1 MSVYLLNITVT
12 TYFLVTMFKQVYF
25 GLLISSSLLGAVGLV
40 QASHTTGWTQK
51 LAATIGI
58 SGAATALTSLGL
70 GIAYDGKNNALQCD
84 YEQKLEDNTRLR
96 DREANNLKLEINEL
110 KSQIKVLETDKDTY
124 AKQISEL
131 QQKLNDKAEQYLKVV
146 AEKDL
151 QIKTLQASVD
161 AKDTRIEDFLEDCR
175 THTVSFFSLRYNNL
189 DAIQKALLKA
199 EVNEEIRRNFD
210 KRLKDIAELKQELT
224 DAIVEIK
231 QLNITDFK
239 VVLDYIFTFDNKFLN
254 VKTRWKDGMVKEF
267 KSENKTLRTSLDN
280 SMPLPVAKERF
291 RAGMDE
297 IDERITE
304 KYEALLLNNNSIHS
318 QLLDLLEER
327 NLIIDDLRKENE
339 ELQKPLLAVGTSDYA
354 LAANRIASY
363 YHQNYGYKLDVIH
376 WIENDTGYS
385 VLFATRRNPG
395 LTEEML
401 LPHNTQEQ
409 LAAFTNSLQGTLPKF
424 TFNYQHS
431 TVTLDVTL
439 RKPVK
444 KDSSKDD
451 IDKLWIP
458 VNKLESY
465 VKNWE
470 RVRITAGST
479 GGKSPTAKNLALAIM
494 KSRKG
499 QGEIRLYDPQHGS
512 KKDYWDMPK
521 AGTSHEDNVSGMG
534 QLCDELDRRT
544 KTPGNHPFILYIF
557 DEVDSTIAQ
566 ERENNG
572 YYYFRDKVTYSLKQ
586 ASHQNI
592 GAIYIGQA
600 CDASTIPGMSW
611 SDWNNAVQLH
621 IGANAGIW
629 LDKAKTITGEDKTKL
644 LEQYRKIQEY
654 CDRKNEELGL
664 DIFNDPG
671 AYRFALAVP
680 LTGLPKFIQ
689 LPDFDSY
696 NYYDVMN
703 QQKWTEVSTNTQNYL
718 SSNILNEVQNEVET
732 SVVFPT
738 VACPE
743 CGSTKTKSNGNYK
756 KLKKRQCK
764 DCGHNFTVP
773 IISPNSN

>member
-1 MSVYLLNITVT
+1 
-12 TYFLVTMFKQVYF
+12 MFKQVYF
-25 GLLISSSLLGAVGLV
+25 GLVISSTLLGAVGLV
-40 QASHTTGWTQK
+40 QSVHTNGWTQK
-51 LAATIGI
+51 IALTLGIG
-58 SGAATALTSLGL
+58 GAATAFTSLGL
-70 GIAYDGKNNALQCD
+70 GIAYDGKNNAVERD
-84 YEQKLEDNTRLR
+84 YEHKLEDNNRLK
-96 DREANNLKLEINEL
+96 DREASNLKLEINEL
-110 KSQIKVLETDKDTY
+110 KSQMKALENDKNTY

-131 QQKLNDKAEQYLKVV
+131 QQKLNDKAEEYLKVV
-146 AEKDL
+146 ADKDL

-175 THTVSFFSLRYNNL
+175 TYTINFFSLRYNNL
-189 DAIQKALLKA
+189 DAIQKALQKA
-199 EVNEEIRRNFD
+199 EVSEEVRRNFD
-210 KRLKDIAELKQELT
+210 KRLNDIAELKQELT

-254 VKTRWKDGMVKEF
+254 VKTRWKDGIVRDF
-267 KSENKTLRTSLDN
+267 KSENQLLRISLDE

-291 RAGMDE
+291 RQGMDE
-297 IDERITE
+297 LDEKITE

-318 QLLDLLEER
+318 QLLDLLKQR
-327 NLIIDDLRKENE
+327 NLIIDDLRKEND

-354 LAANRIASY
+354 LAANRIATY

-376 WIENDTGYS
+376 WIENETGYS
-385 VLFATRRNPG
+385 ILFATRRNPG

-439 RKPVK
+439 RKPGK
-444 KDSSKDD
+444 KDTSKDD

-458 VNKLESY
+458 ISKFESY

-470 RVRITAGST
+470 RIRITAGST

-499 QGEIRLYDPQHGS
+499 QGEIRLYDPQDGS
-512 KKDYWDMPK
+512 KKDYWHMPK
-521 AGTSHEDNVSGMG
+521 AGTSHADNVTGMEDLCN
-534 QLCDELDRRT
+534 QLDHRT
-544 KTPGNHPFILYIF
+544 KWKGEHPFILYIF

-629 LDKAKTITGEDKTKL
+629 LDKAKTITSEDKTKL

-654 CDRKNEELGL
+654 CDRKNQELGL
-664 DIFNDPG
+664 DIFTDPG
-671 AYRFALAVP
+671 AYRFALVVP

-696 NYYDVMN
+696 DYWDVMGDASPN
-703 QQKWTEVSTNTQNYL
+703 PNDLISTVIQEAEEEASTLDALASVICPHCSSQNVRRDGK
-718 SSNILNEVQNEVET
+718 N
-732 SVVFPT
+732 
-738 VACPE
+738 
-743 CGSTKTKSNGNYK
+743 
-756 KLKKRQCK
+756 RQGEQLYSCK
-764 DCGHNFTVP
+764 DCDVKPKRWLF
-773 IISPNSN
+773 INSN

>member
-1 MSVYLLNITVT
+1 
-12 TYFLVTMFKQVYF
+12 MFKQVYF
-25 GLLISSSLLGAVGLV
+25 GLLISSSLLGTVGLV
-40 QASHTTGWTQK
+40 QSVHTTGWTQK
-51 LAATIGI
+51 IALTLGIG
-58 SGAATALTSLGL
+58 GTATALTSLGL
-70 GIAYDGKNNALQCD
+70 GIAYDGKNSAVERD
-84 YEQKLEDNTRLR
+84 YERKLEENTRLK
-96 DREANNLKLEINEL
+96 DREASNLKLEINDL
-110 KSQIKVLETDKDTY
+110 KSQIKVLENDKDTY
-124 AKQISEL
+124 TKQILEL

-146 AEKDL
+146 ADKDL
-151 QIKTLQASVD
+151 QVKALQASVD

-175 THTVSFFSLRYNNL
+175 TYTINFFSLRYNNL
-189 DAIQKALLKA
+189 DAIQKALQKA
-199 EVNEEIRRNFD
+199 EVNEDIRKNFD
-210 KRLKDIAELKQELT
+210 KRLADIKELKLELT
-224 DAIVEIK
+224 DSIEEIK
-231 QLNITDFK
+231 RLNITDFK
-239 VVLDYIFTFDNKFLN
+239 VVLDYIFAFDNKFLN

-267 KSENKTLRTSLDN
+267 KVENASLKTSLDN

-297 IDERITE
+297 VDERITE

-318 QLLDLLEER
+318 QLLDLLEQR
-327 NLIIDDLRKENE
+327 NLVIDDLQKQVN
-339 ELQKPLLAVGTSDYA
+339 ELQKPLLATGKSDYA
-354 LAANRIASY
+354 QVANRIAMY
-363 YHQNYGYKLDVIH
+363 YFETYGYKLDVIQ
-376 WIENDTGYS
+376 WTENETGYS
-385 VLFATRRNPG
+385 ILYATRRNPG
-395 LTEEML
+395 LTDEEL

-409 LAAFTNSLQGTLPKF
+409 LAAFTNALQGTLPKF

-431 TVTLDVTL
+431 TVTLDITL

-458 VNKLESY
+458 VSKFESY

-470 RVRITAGST
+470 RIRITAGST

-499 QGEIRLYDPQHGS
+499 QGEIKLYDPQHGS

-521 AGTSHEDNVSGMG
+521 AGTSHEDNVTGMTE
-534 QLCDELDRRT
+534 LCDELDRRT
-544 KTPGNHPFILYIF
+544 KTPRNHPFILYIF
-557 DEVDSTIAQ
+557 DEVDSTISA

-696 NYYDVMN
+696 DYWELMN
-703 QQKWTEVSTNTQNYL
+703 DNVLNHSELISSVLQEVTEKVSASHEL
-718 SSNILNEVQNEVET
+718 SSVE
-732 SVVFPT
+732 
-738 VACPE
+738 CPD
-743 CGSTKTKSNGNYK
+743 CGSENIKANGTTQTKKPVQKY
-756 KLKKRQCK
+756 LCK
-764 DCGHNFTVP
+764 DCGKHFTEKHLK
-773 IISPNSN
+773 STNSN

>member
-1 MSVYLLNITVT
+1 
-12 TYFLVTMFKQVYF
+12 MFKQVYF
-25 GLLISSSLLGAVGLV
+25 GLVISSSLLGTVGLI
-40 QASHTTGWTQK
+40 QATHTNGWIQK
-51 LAATIGI
+51 IALTVGIG
-58 SGAATALTSLGL
+58 GAATALTSLGL
-70 GIAYDGKNNALQCD
+70 GIAYDGKNTEAERNF
-84 YEQKLEDNTRLR
+84 EQKLEDNNSLK
-96 DREANNLKLEINEL
+96 DREASNLKLEINEL

-124 AKQISEL
+124 AKQILEL

-151 QIKTLQASVD
+151 QIRTLQASVD

-175 THTVSFFSLRYNNL
+175 THTISFFSLRYNSL
-189 DAIQKALLKA
+189 DAIQKALEKA
-199 EVNEEIRRNFD
+199 IQEERVSEDICKNFQ
-210 KRLKDIAELKQELT
+210 KRLADIKELKLELT
-224 DAIVEIK
+224 DSIEEIK
-231 QLNITDFK
+231 RLNITDFK

-267 KSENKTLRTSLDN
+267 KSENASLKTSLDN

-297 IDERITE
+297 VDEKITE
-304 KYEALLLNNNSIHS
+304 KYEALLLNNNSIHA
-318 QLLDLLEER
+318 QLLDLLEQK
-327 NLIIDDLRKENE
+327 NLMIDDLNKQVD
-339 ELQKPLLAVGTSDYA
+339 ELQKPLLATGKSDYA
-354 LAANRIASY
+354 QVANRVAMY
-363 YHQNYGYKLDVIH
+363 YFETYGYKLDVIS
-376 WIENDTGYS
+376 WTENETGYS
-385 VLFATRRNPG
+385 ILYATRRNPG
-395 LTEEML
+395 LTDEEL

-409 LAAFTNSLQGTLPKF
+409 LAAFTNSLLGTLPKF

-444 KDSSKDD
+444 KDASKDD

-458 VNKLESY
+458 VSKFESY
-465 VKNWE
+465 IKNWE
-470 RVRITAGST
+470 RIRITAGST

-494 KSRKG
+494 KQRKG
-499 QGEIRLYDPQHGS
+499 QGEIKLYDPQHGS
-512 KKDYWDMPK
+512 KKDYWDIPK
-521 AGTSHEDNVSGMG
+521 AGTSHEDNVTGMAE
-534 QLCDELDRRT
+534 LCDQLDQRT
-544 KTPGNHPFILYIF
+544 KSPGNHPFILYIF

-611 SDWNNAVQLH
+611 SDWNNAVQVH

-664 DIFNDPG
+664 DIFTDPG
-671 AYRFALAVP
+671 AYRFALAVS

-696 NYYDVMN
+696 DYYDVMN
-703 QQKWTEVSTNTQNYL
+703 QQQWTEVSTNTQNDL
-718 SSNILNEVQNEVET
+718 ISNILNEVNTTANNLITTEYLESIIQCPDCET
-732 SVVFPT
+732 PNPKSKGNRWICVN
-738 VACPE
+738 PE
-743 CGSTKTKSNGNYK
+743 CGRTWVKNPK
-756 KLKKRQCK
+756 K
-764 DCGHNFTVP
+764 
-773 IISPNSN
+773 

>member
-1 MSVYLLNITVT
+1 
-12 TYFLVTMFKQVYF
+12 MFKQVYF
-25 GLLISSSLLGAVGLV
+25 GLLISSSLLGTVGLI
-40 QASHTTGWTQK
+40 QSQHTNGWTQK

-58 SGAATALTSLGL
+58 GGAATALTTLGL
-70 GIAYDGKNNALQCD
+70 GIVYDGKNSALERD
-84 YEQKLEDNTRLR
+84 YKQKLEDNSRLK
-96 DREANNLKLEINEL
+96 DRETNNLKLEINEL
-110 KSQIKVLETDKDTY
+110 KSQIKALEVDKDTY
-124 AKQISEL
+124 AKQISDL
-131 QQKLNDKAEQYLKVV
+131 QHKLNDKAEQYLKVV

-151 QIKTLQASVD
+151 QIKSLQTSVD

-175 THTVSFFSLRYNNL
+175 GYVSNFFSLRYNDLHNL
-189 DAIQKALLKA
+189 QKLLENAYDNPDVSQEARKSFDTRINDIKKLKA
-199 EVNEEIRRNFD
+199 ELTEELRVI
-210 KRLKDIAELKQELT
+210 KEL
-224 DAIVEIK
+224 D
-231 QLNITDFK
+231 ITDFS
-239 VVLDYIFTFDNKFLN
+239 VILDHIFTFDNKFLN
-254 VKTRWKDGMVKEF
+254 IKTRWKDVRSREIKAESKE
-267 KSENKTLRTSLDN
+267 LRKSLDN

-297 IDERITE
+297 VDERITE
-304 KYEALLLNNNSIHS
+304 KYEALLLNNNSIHA

-327 NLIIDDLRKENE
+327 NLVIDDLRKQNE
-339 ELQKPLLAVGTSDYA
+339 ELQKPLLATGKSDYA
-354 LAANRIASY
+354 QVANRIAMY
-363 YHQNYGYKLDVIH
+363 YFETYGYKLDVIN
-376 WIENDTGYS
+376 WTENETGYS
-385 VLFATRRNPG
+385 ILFATRRNPG
-395 LTEEML
+395 LTEDEL
-401 LPHNTQEQ
+401 LPHNTREQ

-444 KDSSKDD
+444 KDSNKDD

-458 VNKLESY
+458 ASRFESY

-494 KSRKG
+494 KQRKA
-499 QGEIRLYDPQHGS
+499 QGEIKLYDPQHGS

-521 AGTSHEDNVSGMG
+521 AGTTHEDNVTGMG
-534 QLCDELDRRT
+534 ELCDELDRRT

-557 DEVDSTIAQ
+557 DEVDSTIAT

-664 DIFNDPG
+664 DIFTDPG

-696 NYYDVMN
+696 DYWDVMGGDKTLSHKELISSVL
-703 QQKWTEVSTNTQNYL
+703 QEVTEKAPVSDALVTVNCPHCG
-718 SSNILNEVQNEVET
+718 SSNIWREGANRRGEQLY
-732 SVVFPT
+732 S
-738 VACPE
+738 
-743 CGSTKTKSNGNYK
+743 
-756 KLKKRQCK
+756 CK
-764 DCGHNFTVP
+764 DCDGKPKRWVF
-773 IISPNSN
+773 SNSN

>member
-1 MSVYLLNITVT
+1 
-12 TYFLVTMFKQVYF
+12 MFKQVYF
-25 GLLISSSLLGAVGLV
+25 GLLISSSLLGTVGLI
-40 QASHTTGWTQK
+40 QSQHTNGWEQK
-51 LAATIGI
+51 IALTLGIG
-58 SGAATALTSLGL
+58 GAATALTSLGL
-70 GIAYDGKNNALQCD
+70 GIAYDGKNNAVERD
-84 YEQKLEDNTRLR
+84 YERKLEENTRLR
-96 DREANNLKLEINEL
+96 DREASNLKLEINEL

-124 AKQISEL
+124 AKQLSEL

-146 AEKDL
+146 SEKDL
-151 QIKTLQASVD
+151 QIKTLQVSVD

-175 THTVSFFSLRYNNL
+175 TYTINFFSLRYNNL
-189 DAIQKALLKA
+189 DAIQKALQKA
-199 EVNEEIRRNFD
+199 EVSEETRRNFD
-210 KRLKDIAELKQELT
+210 KRLVDIAELKEELT

-231 QLNITDFK
+231 KLNITDFK

-254 VKTRWKDGMVKEF
+254 LKTRWKDGIVKEF
-267 KSENKTLRTSLDN
+267 KSENVNLRTSLDN

-297 IDERITE
+297 VDERITE
-304 KYEALLLNNNSIHS
+304 KYEALLLNNNSIHA

-327 NLIIDDLRKENE
+327 NLVIDDLRKQND
-339 ELQKPLLAVGTSDYA
+339 ELQKPLLATGKSDYA
-354 LAANRIASY
+354 QIANRIAMY
-363 YHQNYGYKLDVIH
+363 YHESYGYRLDVIH
-376 WIENDTGYS
+376 WTENETGYS
-385 VLFATRRNPG
+385 ILFATRRNPG
-395 LTEEML
+395 LTEDEL

-409 LAAFTNSLQGTLPKF
+409 LAAFTNALQGTLPKF

-431 TVTLDVTL
+431 TVTLDVIL
-439 RKPVK
+439 RKPQK
-444 KDSSKDD
+444 KDTSKDD

-458 VNKLESY
+458 VSKFESY

-494 KSRKG
+494 KQRKG
-499 QGEIRLYDPQHGS
+499 QGEIRLYDPQNGS
-512 KKDYWDMPK
+512 KKDFWQMPK
-521 AGTSHEDNVSGMG
+521 AGTSHEDNVTGMAD
-534 QLCDELDRRT
+534 LCDQLDQRT
-544 KTPGNHPFILYIF
+544 KSPGNHSFILYIF

-611 SDWNNAVQLH
+611 SDWNNAVQVH

-644 LEQYRKIQEY
+644 LEHYRKIQEY
-654 CDRKNEELGL
+654 CSSKNDELGL

-689 LPDFDSY
+689 LPNFDSY
-696 NYYDVMN
+696 DYWDVMGDATPN
-703 QQKWTEVSTNTQNYL
+703 HNDLISSVLQEATEKASASGELPSVKCPDC
-718 SSNILNEVQNEVET
+718 SSEN
-732 SVVFPT
+732 VV
-738 VACPE
+738 
-743 CGSTKTKSNGNYK
+743 SNGTTQAK
-756 KLKKRQCK
+756 KSVQKYYCK
-764 DCGHNFTVP
+764 DCGRYFTEKHLL
-773 IISPNSN
+773 

>member
-1 MSVYLLNITVT
+1 MSVYLLRMTVT
-12 TYFLVTMFKQVYF
+12 IKLLVTMFKQVYF
-25 GLLISSSLLGAVGLV
+25 GLLISSSLLGTVGLV
-40 QASHTTGWTQK
+40 QATHTKGLIQQIALTVGIGG
-51 LAATIGI
+51 AT
-58 SGAATALTSLGL
+58 TALTSLGL
-70 GIAYDGKNNALQCD
+70 GIAYDGKNNALERD
-84 YEQKLEDNTRLR
+84 SDRKLEENTRLR
-96 DREANNLKLEINEL
+96 DREASNLRLEINEL
-110 KSQIKVLETDKDTY
+110 KSQIKTLETDKGTY

-131 QQKLNDKAEQYLKVV
+131 QQKLNDKAEQYLKLV

-151 QIKTLQASVD
+151 KIKTLQDAVD

-175 THTVSFFSLRYNNL
+175 AYTINFFSLRYNNL
-189 DAIQKALLKA
+189 DAIQKALQKA
-199 EVNEEIRRNFD
+199 EVSEEIRRNFD
-210 KRLKDIAELKQELT
+210 KRLADIRELKQELT
-224 DAIVEIK
+224 DSIEEIK
-231 QLNITDFK
+231 RLNITDFK

-267 KSENKTLRTSLDN
+267 KSENASLKTSLDN

-297 IDERITE
+297 VDERITE
-304 KYEALLLNNNSIHS
+304 KYESLLLNNNSIHA

-327 NLIIDDLRKENE
+327 NLVIDDLRKQND
-339 ELQKPLLAVGTSDYA
+339 ELQKPLLATGKSDYA
-354 LAANRIASY
+354 QIANRIALY
-363 YHQNYGYKLDVIH
+363 YWENYGYRLDVIQWSEH
-376 WIENDTGYS
+376 ETGYS
-385 VLFATRRNPG
+385 ILFATRRNPG
-395 LTEEML
+395 LTEDEL
-401 LPHNTQEQ
+401 LPHNTREQ
-409 LAAFTNSLQGTLPKF
+409 LAAFTNALQGTLPKF
-424 TFNYQHS
+424 CFNYQHS
-431 TVTLDVTL
+431 TITLDVTL

-444 KDSSKDD
+444 RDTSKDD

-458 VNKLESY
+458 ATKFENY

-499 QGEIRLYDPQHGS
+499 LGKIKLYDPQHGS
-512 KKDYWDMPK
+512 KKDFWNMPK
-521 AGTSHEDNVSGMG
+521 AGTSHEDNVLGMTE
-534 QLCDELDRRT
+534 LCNELDRRT
-544 KTPGNHPFILYIF
+544 KLPGNHPFILYIF

-572 YYYFRDKVTYSLKQ
+572 YYYFRDKVSYSLKQ

-621 IGANAGIW
+621 IGANAGMW

-664 DIFNDPG
+664 DIFSDPG

-680 LTGLPKFIQ
+680 LSGLPKFIQ
-689 LPDFDSY
+689 LPDFNTYD
-696 NYYDVMN
+696 YYDVMGQN
-703 QQKWTEVSTNTQNYL
+703 DSITDKHQNVESINFTVKIACPSCESTNIKLNGKTQSRKPIQKYL
-718 SSNILNEVQNEVET
+718 
-732 SVVFPT
+732 
-738 VACPE
+738 
-743 CGSTKTKSNGNYK
+743 
-756 KLKKRQCK
+756 CK
-764 DCGHNFTVP
+764 DCNKSFKEKDL
-773 IISPNSN
+773 IN

>member
-1 MSVYLLNITVT
+1 
-12 TYFLVTMFKQVYF
+12 MFKQVYF
-25 GLLISSSLLGAVGLV
+25 GLVISSGLLGTVGLI
-40 QASHTTGWTQK
+40 QSQHTNGWTQK
-51 LAATIGI
+51 IAATVGIG
-58 SGAATALTSLGL
+58 GAATALTALGL
-70 GIAYDGKNNALQCD
+70 GIAYDGKNNALERD
-84 YEQKLEDNTRLR
+84 FEQKLEDNSRLK
-96 DREANNLKLEINEL
+96 DRELNNLKLEISEL
-110 KSQIKVLETDKDTY
+110 KSQIKTLEIDKDTY
-124 AKQISEL
+124 FKQIGEL

-175 THTVSFFSLRYNNL
+175 TYTINFFSLRYNNL
-189 DAIQKALLKA
+189 DAIQKALQKA
-199 EVNEEIRRNFD
+199 EVNEDVRKNFD

-254 VKTRWKDGMVKEF
+254 VKTRWKDGIVKDF
-267 KSENKTLRTSLDN
+267 KSENQTLKTNLDN
-280 SMPLPVAKERF
+280 SMPLPVAKQRF
-291 RAGMDE
+291 RQG
-297 IDERITE
+297 IDELDMKITE

-354 LAANRIASY
+354 LAANRIATY

-376 WIENDTGYS
+376 WTENDTGYS

-431 TVTLDVTL
+431 TVTLDITL

-444 KDSSKDD
+444 KDASKDD
-451 IDKLWIP
+451 IDKIWVP
-458 VNKLESY
+458 VSKFESY
-465 VKNWE
+465 VRNWE
-470 RVRITAGST
+470 RIRITAGST

-494 KSRKG
+494 KQRKG
-499 QGEIRLYDPQHGS
+499 QGEIKLYDPQHGS
-512 KKDYWDMPK
+512 KKDFWDMPK
-521 AGTSHEDNVSGMG
+521 AGTSHEDNVTGMG
-534 QLCDELDRRT
+534 ELCDELDRRT

-629 LDKAKTITGEDKTKL
+629 LDKAKTITSEDKTKL

-664 DIFNDPG
+664 DIFTDAS

-689 LPDFDSY
+689 LPDFDTY
-696 NYYDVMN
+696 DYWDVMSDATPN
-703 QQKWTEVSTNTQNYL
+703 HNDLISSVLEEVSEKVSIIDVPETAISCPYCPSTRFKKHSSVKDKSKYRYL
-718 SSNILNEVQNEVET
+718 CLN
-732 SVVFPT
+732 
-738 VACPE
+738 PE
-743 CGSTKTKSNGNYK
+743 CGKTFVADR
-756 KLKKRQCK
+756 L
-764 DCGHNFTVP
+764 
-773 IISPNSN
+773 PNSN

>member
-1 MSVYLLNITVT
+1 
-12 TYFLVTMFKQVYF
+12 MFKQVYF
-25 GLLISSSLLGAVGLV
+25 GLLISSSLLGTVGLV
-40 QASHTTGWTQK
+40 QASHTNGWTQK
-51 LAATIGI
+51 IALTLGIG
-58 SGAATALTSLGL
+58 GAATALTSLGL
-70 GIAYDGKNNALQCD
+70 GIAYDGKNKALERD
-84 YEQKLEDNTRLR
+84 YEGKLEENTRLR

-110 KSQIKVLETDKDTY
+110 KSQIKTLENDKDTY

-146 AEKDL
+146 SEKDL

-175 THTVSFFSLRYNNL
+175 TYTINFFSLRYNNL
-189 DAIQKALLKA
+189 DAIQKALQKA
-199 EVNEEIRRNFD
+199 EVSEDIRKNFD
-210 KRLKDIAELKQELT
+210 RRLADIRELKLELT
-224 DAIVEIK
+224 DSIEEIK
-231 QLNITDFK
+231 RLNITDFK

-254 VKTRWKDGMVKEF
+254 VKTRWKDGIVRDF
-267 KSENKTLRTSLDN
+267 KSENQVLKTSLDN

-297 IDERITE
+297 VDERITE
-304 KYEALLLNNNSIHS
+304 KYEALLLNNNSIHA
-318 QLLDLLEER
+318 QLLDLLEQK
-327 NLIIDDLRKENE
+327 NLMIDDLNKQVD
-339 ELQKPLLAVGTSDYA
+339 ELQKPLLATGKSDYA
-354 LAANRIASY
+354 QVANRIAMY
-363 YHQNYGYKLDVIH
+363 YFETYGYKLDVIN
-376 WIENDTGYS
+376 WTENETGYS
-385 VLFATRRNPG
+385 VLYATRRNPG
-395 LTEEML
+395 LTDEEL

-409 LAAFTNSLQGTLPKF
+409 LAAFTNALQGTLPSF

-439 RKPVK
+439 RKPIK

-451 IDKLWIP
+451 IDKIWIP
-458 VNKLESY
+458 VSKFESY

-494 KSRKG
+494 KQRKG
-499 QGEIRLYDPQHGS
+499 QGEIKLYDPQHGS
-512 KKDYWDMPK
+512 KKDHWDMPK
-521 AGTSHEDNVSGMG
+521 AGTSHEDNVTGMAE
-534 QLCDELDRRT
+534 LCDELDRRT
-544 KTPGNHPFILYIF
+544 KTPSNHPFILYIF

-664 DIFNDPG
+664 DIFTDPG

-696 NYYDVMN
+696 NYWDFMGNSSPDHRELISSVL
-703 QQKWTEVSTNTQNYL
+703 QEVTEKVST
-718 SSNILNEVQNEVET
+718 SDAPP
-732 SVVFPT
+732 SVK
-738 VACPE
+738 CPDCNSE
-743 CGSTKTKSNGNYK
+743 NVVSNGTTQAK
-756 KLKKRQCK
+756 KPVQKYCCK
-764 DCGHNFTVP
+764 DCGRYFTEKHL
-773 IISPNSN
+773 I

>member
-1 MSVYLLNITVT
+1 
-12 TYFLVTMFKQVYF
+12 MFKQVYF
-25 GLLISSSLLGAVGLV
+25 GLVISSSLLGTVGLV
-40 QASHTTGWTQK
+40 QSAHTSGWTQK
-51 LAATIGI
+51 IALTLGIGGAT
-58 SGAATALTSLGL
+58 TALTSLGL
-70 GIAYDGKNNALQCD
+70 GIAYDGKNNAVERD
-84 YEQKLEDNTRLR
+84 YERKLEENTRLK
-96 DREANNLKLEINEL
+96 DREASNLKLEISEL
-110 KSQIKVLETDKDTY
+110 KSQIKALETDKDTY
-124 AKQISEL
+124 AKQLSEL

-146 AEKDL
+146 SEKDL

-175 THTVSFFSLRYNNL
+175 TYTINFFSLRYNNL
-189 DAIQKALLKA
+189 DAIQKSLQKA
-199 EVNEEIRRNFD
+199 IQEEKVSEDVCKNFQ
-210 KRLKDIAELKQELT
+210 KRLADIRELKLELT
-224 DAIVEIK
+224 DSIEEIK
-231 QLNITDFK
+231 RLNITDFK

-267 KSENKTLRTSLDN
+267 KSENQTLRTSLDN

-297 IDERITE
+297 VDERITE
-304 KYEALLLNNNSIHS
+304 KYEALLLNNNSIHA

-327 NLIIDDLRKENE
+327 NLVIDDLRKQND
-339 ELQKPLLAVGTSDYA
+339 ELQKPLLATGKSDYA
-354 LAANRIASY
+354 QIANRIALY
-363 YHQNYGYKLDVIH
+363 YWENYGYRLDVIH
-376 WIENDTGYS
+376 WTENETGYS
-385 VLFATRRNPG
+385 ILFATRRNPG
-395 LTEEML
+395 LTDDEL

-409 LAAFTNSLQGTLPKF
+409 LAAFTNALQGTLPSF

-431 TVTLDVTL
+431 TVTLDVIL
-439 RKPVK
+439 RKSPK
-444 KDSSKDD
+444 KDTSKDD
-451 IDKLWIP
+451 VDKLWIP
-458 VNKLESY
+458 VSKFESY

-494 KSRKG
+494 KQRKG

-521 AGTSHEDNVSGMG
+521 AGTSHEDNVTGMAE
-534 QLCDELDRRT
+534 LCDELDRRT
-544 KTPGNHPFILYIF
+544 KSSGNHPFILYIF

-592 GAIYIGQA
+592 GVIYIGQA

-664 DIFNDPG
+664 DIFTDPG

-680 LTGLPKFIQ
+680 LTALPKFIQ

-696 NYYDVMN
+696 DYWDVMGDASPN
-703 QQKWTEVSTNTQNYL
+703 PNDLISTVIQEAEEEASTLDALASVICPHCSSQNVRRDGK
-718 SSNILNEVQNEVET
+718 N
-732 SVVFPT
+732 
-738 VACPE
+738 
-743 CGSTKTKSNGNYK
+743 
-756 KLKKRQCK
+756 RQGEQLYSCK
-764 DCGHNFTVP
+764 DCDVKPKRWLF
-773 IISPNSN
+773 INSN

>member
-1 MSVYLLNITVT
+1 
-12 TYFLVTMFKQVYF
+12 MFKQVYF
-25 GLLISSSLLGAVGLV
+25 GLLISSSLLGTVGLV
-40 QASHTTGWTQK
+40 QSAHTNGWTQK
-51 LAATIGI
+51 IALTLGIG
-58 SGAATALTSLGL
+58 GAATALTSLGL
-70 GIAYDGKNNALQCD
+70 GIAYDGKNNAVERD
-84 YEQKLEDNTRLR
+84 YERKLEENSRLR
-96 DREANNLKLEINEL
+96 DREASNLKLEINEL
-110 KSQIKVLETDKDTY
+110 KSQIKVLETDKDSY
-124 AKQISEL
+124 IKQISEL

-146 AEKDL
+146 SEKDL

-175 THTVSFFSLRYNNL
+175 THTISFFSLRYNNL
-189 DAIQKALLKA
+189 DAIQKALQKA
-199 EVNEEIRRNFD
+199 EVDEERRRNFD
-210 KRLKDIAELKQELT
+210 KRLKDIAELKEELT

-239 VVLDYIFTFDNKFLN
+239 VVLDYIFSFDNKFLN
-254 VKTRWKDGMVKEF
+254 VKTRWKDGIVKEF
-267 KSENKTLRTSLDN
+267 KSENVTLKTSLDN

-297 IDERITE
+297 VDAKITE
-304 KYEALLLNNNSIHS
+304 KYEAMLLNNNSIHA

-327 NLIIDDLRKENE
+327 NLVINDLRKQNE
-339 ELQKPLLAVGTSDYA
+339 ELQKPLLATGKSDYA
-354 LAANRIASY
+354 QVANRIAMY
-363 YHQNYGYKLDVIH
+363 YFETYGYKLDVIN
-376 WIENDTGYS
+376 WAENEIGYS
-385 VLFATRRNPG
+385 ILYATRRNPG
-395 LTEEML
+395 LTDEEL
-401 LPHNTQEQ
+401 LPHNTREQ
-409 LAAFTNSLQGTLPKF
+409 LAAFTNALQGTLPKF

-439 RKPVK
+439 RKAAK
-444 KDSSKDD
+444 KDTSKDD

-458 VNKLESY
+458 VSKFESY

-470 RVRITAGST
+470 RIRITAGST

-499 QGEIRLYDPQHGS
+499 QGEIKLYDPQHGS
-512 KKDYWDMPK
+512 KKDYWNMPK
-521 AGTSHEDNVSGMG
+521 AGISHEDNVSGMAE
-534 QLCDELDRRT
+534 LCDELDRRT
-544 KTPGNHPFILYIF
+544 KTPGNHPFVLYIF

-611 SDWNNAVQLH
+611 SDWNNAIQLH

-629 LDKAKTITGEDKTKL
+629 LDKAKTITGEDKTRL

-664 DIFNDPG
+664 DIFTDAS

-696 NYYDVMN
+696 DYYDVMGDGSPSHTDLISSVL
-703 QQKWTEVSTNTQNYL
+703 QEATEKAT
-718 SSNILNEVQNEVET
+718 T
-732 SVVFPT
+732 SDALPLVR
-738 VACPE
+738 CPE
-743 CGSTKTKSNGNYK
+743 CGSENVVNNGMTQAKTPVQKY
-756 KLKKRQCK
+756 LCK
-764 DCGHNFTVP
+764 DCENRFTAKHL
-773 IISPNSN
+773 IN

>member
-1 MSVYLLNITVT
+1 
-12 TYFLVTMFKQVYF
+12 MFKQVYF
-25 GLLISSSLLGAVGLV
+25 GLVISSSLLGAVGLI
-40 QASHTTGWTQK
+40 QSQHTNGWTHK
-51 LAATIGI
+51 IALTVGIG
-58 SGAATALTSLGL
+58 GAATALTSLGL
-70 GIAYDGKNNALQCD
+70 GIAYDGKNNALERD
-84 YEQKLEDNTRLR
+84 YERKLEDNSRLK
-96 DREANNLKLEINEL
+96 DREASNLKLEINEL
-110 KSQIKVLETDKDTY
+110 KSQIKTLEADKDTY
-124 AKQISEL
+124 AKQISGL

-146 AEKDL
+146 VEKDL
-151 QIKTLQASVD
+151 QIKTLQTAVD

-175 THTVSFFSLRYNNL
+175 THTITFFSLRYNNL
-189 DAIQKALLKA
+189 DGIQKALENA
-199 EVNEEIRRNFD
+199 EVSDEVRKSFD
-210 KRLKDIAELKQELT
+210 KRLKDIRELKQELT
-224 DAIVEIK
+224 DSIEEIK
-231 QLNITDFK
+231 RLNITDFK

-267 KSENKTLRTSLDN
+267 KSENASLRTSLDN

-297 IDERITE
+297 VDERITE
-304 KYEALLLNNNSIHS
+304 KYEALLLNNNSIHA
-318 QLLDLLEER
+318 QLLDLLEEK
-327 NLIIDDLRKENE
+327 NLMIDDLNKQVEQLE
-339 ELQKPLLAVGTSDYA
+339 KPLQAVGTSDYA
-354 LAANRIASY
+354 LAANRIAAY

-376 WIENDTGYS
+376 WTENDTGYS
-385 VLFATRRNPG
+385 ILFATRRNPG

-409 LAAFTNSLQGTLPKF
+409 LAAFTNALQGTLPKF

-431 TVTLDVTL
+431 TVTLDVIL
-439 RKPVK
+439 RKAPK

-458 VNKLESY
+458 VSKFESY

-494 KSRKG
+494 KQRKG
-499 QGEIRLYDPQHGS
+499 QGEIKLYDPQHGS

-521 AGTSHEDNVSGMG
+521 AGTSHEDNVTGMAE
-534 QLCDELDRRT
+534 LCDELDRRT

-566 ERENNG
+566 ERENNS

-644 LEQYRKIQEY
+644 LEQYRELQQF
-654 CDRKNEELGL
+654 CDRKNQELGL
-664 DIFNDPG
+664 DIFTDPG

-689 LPDFDSY
+689 LPDFDT
-696 NYYDVMN
+696 YDYWNIM
-703 QQKWTEVSTNTQNYL
+703 QSTPEPQSEVKTIETTPL
-718 SSNILNEVQNEVET
+718 VEAVT
-732 SVVFPT
+732 T
-738 VACPE
+738 VLCPH
-743 CGSTKTKSNGNYK
+743 CGSEDWKRNGKDKATKSIQRYK
-756 KLKKRQCK
+756 CN
-764 DCGHNFTVP
+764 DCGKEFTELDVF
-773 IISPNSN
+773 SNSN

>member
-1 MSVYLLNITVT
+1 
-12 TYFLVTMFKQVYF
+12 MFKQVYF
-25 GLLISSSLLGAVGLV
+25 GLVISSSLLGTVGLV
-40 QASHTTGWTQK
+40 QSAHTSGWTQK
-51 LAATIGI
+51 IALTLGIGGAT
-58 SGAATALTSLGL
+58 TALTSLGL
-70 GIAYDGKNNALQCD
+70 GIAYDGKNNAVERD
-84 YEQKLEDNTRLR
+84 YERKLEENTRLK
-96 DREANNLKLEINEL
+96 DREASNLKLEISEL
-110 KSQIKVLETDKDTY
+110 KSQIKALETDKDTY
-124 AKQISEL
+124 AKQLSEL

-146 AEKDL
+146 SEKDL

-175 THTVSFFSLRYNNL
+175 TYTINFFSLRYNNL
-189 DAIQKALLKA
+189 DAIQKSLQKA
-199 EVNEEIRRNFD
+199 IQEEKVSEDVCKNFQ
-210 KRLKDIAELKQELT
+210 KRLADIRELKLELT
-224 DAIVEIK
+224 DSIEEIK
-231 QLNITDFK
+231 RLNITDFK

-267 KSENKTLRTSLDN
+267 KSENQTLRTSLDN

-297 IDERITE
+297 VDERITE
-304 KYEALLLNNNSIHS
+304 KYEALLLNNNSIHA

-327 NLIIDDLRKENE
+327 NLVIDDLRKQND
-339 ELQKPLLAVGTSDYA
+339 ELQKPLLATGKSDYA
-354 LAANRIASY
+354 QIANRIALY
-363 YHQNYGYKLDVIH
+363 YWENYGYRLDVIH
-376 WIENDTGYS
+376 WTENETGYS
-385 VLFATRRNPG
+385 ILFATRRNPG
-395 LTEEML
+395 LTDDEL

-409 LAAFTNSLQGTLPKF
+409 LAAFTNALQGTLPSF

-431 TVTLDVTL
+431 TVTLDVIL
-439 RKPVK
+439 RKSPK
-444 KDSSKDD
+444 KDTSKDD
-451 IDKLWIP
+451 VDKLWIP
-458 VNKLESY
+458 VSKFESY

-494 KSRKG
+494 KQRKG

-521 AGTSHEDNVSGMG
+521 AGTSHEDNVTGMAE
-534 QLCDELDRRT
+534 LCDELDRRT
-544 KTPGNHPFILYIF
+544 KSSGNHPFILYIF

-592 GAIYIGQA
+592 GVIYIGQA

-664 DIFNDPG
+664 DIFTDPG

-696 NYYDVMN
+696 DYWDVMGDASPN
-703 QQKWTEVSTNTQNYL
+703 PNDLISTVIQEAEEEASTLDALASVICPHCSSQNVRRDGK
-718 SSNILNEVQNEVET
+718 N
-732 SVVFPT
+732 
-738 VACPE
+738 
-743 CGSTKTKSNGNYK
+743 
-756 KLKKRQCK
+756 RQGEQLYSCK
-764 DCGHNFTVP
+764 DCDVKPKRWLF
-773 IISPNSN
+773 INSN

>member
-1 MSVYLLNITVT
+1 M
-12 TYFLVTMFKQVYF
+12 
-25 GLLISSSLLGAVGLV
+25 GVG
-40 QASHTTGWTQK
+40 
-51 LAATIGI
+51 GI
-58 SGAATALTSLGL
+58 ATALTTVGL
-70 GIAYDGKNNALQCD
+70 GIAYDDKHNTTARD
-84 YEQKLEDNTRLR
+84 FEAKLEETTRQK

-110 KSQIKVLETDKDTY
+110 KSQIKALENNKDAY
-124 AKQISEL
+124 IQQIAEL
-131 QQKLNDKAEQYLKVV
+131 QQKLNEKAEQYLKLV
-146 AEKDL
+146 ADKDL
-151 QIKTLQASVD
+151 QIKALQTAVD

-175 THTVSFFSLRYNNL
+175 GYTINFFSLRYRNL
-189 DAIQKALLKA
+189 DAIQKAMEIA
-199 EVNEEIRRNFD
+199 EVDAETRKNFD
-210 KRLKDIAELKQELT
+210 KRLKDIKSLKEELT
-224 DAIVEIK
+224 ASIEEIK

-254 VKTRWKDGMVKEF
+254 VKTRWKDGIVRDF
-267 KSENKTLRTSLDN
+267 KVENQELKISLDN
-280 SMPLPVAKERF
+280 SMPKPVAVERL
-291 RAGMDE
+291 RQSLDE
-297 IDERITE
+297 VDERITE
-304 KYEALLLNNNSIHS
+304 KYEALLLNNNSIHA

-327 NLIIDDLRKENE
+327 NLVIDDLTKQNE

-354 LAANRIASY
+354 LAANRIANY

-376 WIENDTGYS
+376 WTENETGYS

-409 LAAFTNSLQGTLPKF
+409 LAAFTNALQGTLPKF

-431 TVTLDVTL
+431 TVTLEVTL

-458 VNKLESY
+458 LSKFENY
-465 VKNWE
+465 VKSWE
-470 RVRITAGST
+470 RIRITAGST

-494 KSRKG
+494 KQRKG

-521 AGTSHEDNVSGMG
+521 AGTSHEDNVTGMAE
-534 QLCDELDRRT
+534 LCDELDRRT

-566 ERENNG
+566 ERDSNG
-572 YYYFRDKVTYSLKQ
+572 YYYFRDKITYSLKQ

-644 LEQYRKIQEY
+644 LEQYRKIQDY

-664 DIFNDPG
+664 DIFTDPG

-689 LPDFDSY
+689 LPDFDT
-696 NYYDVMN
+696 YDYWEVMN
-703 QQKWTEVSTNTQNYL
+703 DNALNHSELISSVLQEVTEEVS
-718 SSNILNEVQNEVET
+718 SSIASPSLE
-732 SVVFPT
+732 
-738 VACPE
+738 CPE
-743 CGSTKTKSNGNYK
+743 CGSENIVSNGV
-756 KLKKRQCK
+756 RQGRKPVQKYYCK
-764 DCGHNFTVP
+764 DCGKHFTEKHLV
-773 IISPNSN
+773 

>member
-1 MSVYLLNITVT
+1 
-12 TYFLVTMFKQVYF
+12 MFKQVYF

-40 QASHTTGWTQK
+40 QSAHTTGWTQK
-51 LAATIGI
+51 IALTLGIG
-58 SGAATALTSLGL
+58 GAATALTSLGL
-70 GIAYDGKNNALQCD
+70 GIVYDGKNNAIERD
-84 YEQKLEDNTRLR
+84 YERKLEDNSRFK
-96 DREANNLKLEINEL
+96 DREASNLKLEINEL
-110 KSQIKVLETDKDTY
+110 KSQIKTLETDKDTY
-124 AKQISEL
+124 TKQISEL

-151 QIKTLQASVD
+151 QIKTLQTAVD

-175 THTVSFFSLRYNNL
+175 TYTINFFSLRYNNL
-189 DAIQKALLKA
+189 DGIQKALEKA
-199 EVNEEIRRNFD
+199 EVNEDIRKNFN
-210 KRLKDIAELKQELT
+210 KRLADIRELKLELT
-224 DAIVEIK
+224 DSIEEIK
-231 QLNITDFK
+231 RLNITDFK

-267 KSENKTLRTSLDN
+267 KSENQVLKTSLDN
-280 SMPLPVAKERF
+280 SMPLPLAKERF

-297 IDERITE
+297 VDERITE
-304 KYEALLLNNNSIHS
+304 KYEAMLLNNNSIHA

-327 NLIIDDLRKENE
+327 NLVIDDLRKQND

-354 LAANRIASY
+354 LAANRIANY

-376 WIENDTGYS
+376 WIENETGYS
-385 VLFATRRNPG
+385 ILFATRRNPG

-431 TVTLDVTL
+431 TVTLEITL

-451 IDKLWIP
+451 IDKIWIP
-458 VNKLESY
+458 LSKFESY
-465 VKNWE
+465 VRNWE
-470 RVRITAGST
+470 RIRITAGST

-494 KSRKG
+494 KGRKG
-499 QGEIRLYDPQHGS
+499 QGEIKLYDPQHGS

-521 AGTSHEDNVSGMG
+521 AGTSHEDNVTGMG
-534 QLCDELDRRT
+534 ELCDQLDQRT
-544 KTPGNHPFILYIF
+544 KSPGNHPFILYIF

-664 DIFNDPG
+664 DIFTDPG

-696 NYYDVMN
+696 DYWDVMGDG
-703 QQKWTEVSTNTQNYL
+703 
-718 SSNILNEVQNEVET
+718 SSNPNDLISSVLQEAEEEASTLDALASVICPHCNSQNVRRD
-732 SVVFPT
+732 
-738 VACPE
+738 
-743 CGSTKTKSNGNYK
+743 GKN
-756 KLKKRQCK
+756 RQGEQLYSCK
-764 DCGHNFTVP
+764 DCDVKPKRWLFT
-773 IISPNSN
+773 NSN

>member
-1 MSVYLLNITVT
+1 
-12 TYFLVTMFKQVYF
+12 MFKQVYF
-25 GLLISSSLLGAVGLV
+25 GLLISSSLLGTVGLI
-40 QASHTTGWTQK
+40 QSQHTTGWTQK

-58 SGAATALTSLGL
+58 GGATTALTSLGL
-70 GIAYDGKNNALQCD
+70 GIAYDGKNKALERD
-84 YEQKLEDNTRLR
+84 YEGKLEENTRLK
-96 DREANNLKLEINEL
+96 DRETSNLKLEISEL
-110 KSQIKVLETDKDTY
+110 KSQIKALETDKDTY
-124 AKQISEL
+124 AKQLSEL

-146 AEKDL
+146 SEKDL

-175 THTVSFFSLRYNNL
+175 TYTINFFSLRYNNL
-189 DAIQKALLKA
+189 DAIQKSLQKA
-199 EVNEEIRRNFD
+199 IQEEKVSEDVCKNFQ
-210 KRLKDIAELKQELT
+210 KRLADIRELKLELT
-224 DAIVEIK
+224 DSIEEIK
-231 QLNITDFK
+231 RLNITDFK

-267 KSENKTLRTSLDN
+267 KSENQTLRTSLDN

-297 IDERITE
+297 VDERITE
-304 KYEALLLNNNSIHS
+304 KYEALLLNNNSIHA

-327 NLIIDDLRKENE
+327 NLVIDDLRKQND
-339 ELQKPLLAVGTSDYA
+339 ELQKPLLATGKSDYA
-354 LAANRIASY
+354 QIANRIALY
-363 YHQNYGYKLDVIH
+363 YWENYGYRLDVIH
-376 WIENDTGYS
+376 WTENETGYS
-385 VLFATRRNPG
+385 ILFATRRNPG
-395 LTEEML
+395 LTDDEL

-409 LAAFTNSLQGTLPKF
+409 LAAFTNALQGTLPSF

-431 TVTLDVTL
+431 TVTLDVIL
-439 RKPVK
+439 RKSPK
-444 KDSSKDD
+444 KDTSKDD
-451 IDKLWIP
+451 VDKLWIP
-458 VNKLESY
+458 VSKFESY

-494 KSRKG
+494 KQRKG

-521 AGTSHEDNVSGMG
+521 AGTSHEDNVTGMAE
-534 QLCDELDRRT
+534 LCDELDRRT
-544 KTPGNHPFILYIF
+544 KSSGNHPFILYIF

-592 GAIYIGQA
+592 GVIYIGQA

-664 DIFNDPG
+664 DIFTDPG

-696 NYYDVMN
+696 DYWDVIQSAAPN
-703 QQKWTEVSTNTQNYL
+703 HSELISSVIQEVAEEVS
-718 SSNILNEVQNEVET
+718 SSIASPSLE
-732 SVVFPT
+732 
-738 VACPE
+738 CPE
-743 CGSTKTKSNGNYK
+743 CGSENIVSNGV
-756 KLKKRQCK
+756 RQGRKPVQKYHCK
-764 DCGHNFTVP
+764 DCGKHFTEKHLV
-773 IISPNSN
+773 

>member
-1 MSVYLLNITVT
+1 
-12 TYFLVTMFKQVYF
+12 MFKQVYF
-25 GLLISSSLLGAVGLV
+25 GLLISSSLLGTVGLV
-40 QASHTTGWTQK
+40 QSAHTNGWTQK
-51 LAATIGI
+51 IALTLGIG
-58 SGAATALTSLGL
+58 GAATALTSLGL
-70 GIAYDGKNNALQCD
+70 GIAYDGKNNAVERD
-84 YEQKLEDNTRLR
+84 YERKLEENSRLR
-96 DREANNLKLEINEL
+96 DREASNLKLEINEL
-110 KSQIKVLETDKDTY
+110 KSQIKVLETDKDSY
-124 AKQISEL
+124 IKQISEL

-146 AEKDL
+146 SEKDL

-175 THTVSFFSLRYNNL
+175 THTISFFSLRYNNL
-189 DAIQKALLKA
+189 DAIQKALQKA
-199 EVNEEIRRNFD
+199 EVDEERRRNFD
-210 KRLKDIAELKQELT
+210 KRLKDIAELKEELT

-239 VVLDYIFTFDNKFLN
+239 VVLDYIFSFDNKFLN
-254 VKTRWKDGMVKEF
+254 VKTRWKDGIVKEF
-267 KSENKTLRTSLDN
+267 KSENVTLKTSLDN

-297 IDERITE
+297 VDAKITE
-304 KYEALLLNNNSIHS
+304 KYEAMLLNNNSIHA

-327 NLIIDDLRKENE
+327 NLVINDLRKQNE
-339 ELQKPLLAVGTSDYA
+339 ELQKPLLATGKSDYA
-354 LAANRIASY
+354 QVANRIAMY
-363 YHQNYGYKLDVIH
+363 YFETYGYKLDVIN
-376 WIENDTGYS
+376 WAENEIGYS
-385 VLFATRRNPG
+385 ILYATRRNPG
-395 LTEEML
+395 LTDEEL
-401 LPHNTQEQ
+401 LPHNTREQ
-409 LAAFTNSLQGTLPKF
+409 LAAFTNALQGTLPKF

-439 RKPVK
+439 RKAAK
-444 KDSSKDD
+444 KDTSKDD

-458 VNKLESY
+458 VSKFESY

-470 RVRITAGST
+470 RIRITAGST

-499 QGEIRLYDPQHGS
+499 QGEIKLYDPQHGS
-512 KKDYWDMPK
+512 KKDYWNMPK
-521 AGTSHEDNVSGMG
+521 AGISHEDNVSGMAE
-534 QLCDELDRRT
+534 LCDELDRRT
-544 KTPGNHPFILYIF
+544 KTPGNHPFVLYIF

-611 SDWNNAVQLH
+611 SDWNNAIQLH

-629 LDKAKTITGEDKTKL
+629 LDKAKTITGEDKTRL

-664 DIFNDPG
+664 DIFTDAS

-696 NYYDVMN
+696 DYYDVMGDGSPSHTDLISSVLREA
-703 QQKWTEVSTNTQNYL
+703 TEKVSVIDVPETALSCPHCPSTRFKKHSAMKDRSKYRYL
-718 SSNILNEVQNEVET
+718 CLN
-732 SVVFPT
+732 
-738 VACPE
+738 PE
-743 CGSTKTKSNGNYK
+743 CGKTFVANR
-756 KLKKRQCK
+756 L
-764 DCGHNFTVP
+764 
-773 IISPNSN
+773 PNSN

>member
-1 MSVYLLNITVT
+1 
-12 TYFLVTMFKQVYF
+12 
-25 GLLISSSLLGAVGLV
+25 
-40 QASHTTGWTQK
+40 
-51 LAATIGI
+51 
-58 SGAATALTSLGL
+58 
-70 GIAYDGKNNALQCD
+70 
-84 YEQKLEDNTRLR
+84 
-96 DREANNLKLEINEL
+96 
-110 KSQIKVLETDKDTY
+110 
-124 AKQISEL
+124 
-131 QQKLNDKAEQYLKVV
+131 
-146 AEKDL
+146 
-151 QIKTLQASVD
+151 
-161 AKDTRIEDFLEDCR
+161 
-175 THTVSFFSLRYNNL
+175 
-189 DAIQKALLKA
+189 
-199 EVNEEIRRNFD
+199 
-210 KRLKDIAELKQELT
+210 
-224 DAIVEIK
+224 
-231 QLNITDFK
+231 
-239 VVLDYIFTFDNKFLN
+239 
-254 VKTRWKDGMVKEF
+254 
-267 KSENKTLRTSLDN
+267 
-280 SMPLPVAKERF
+280 MPLPVAKERF
-291 RAGMDE
+291 RQGMDE
-297 IDERITE
+297 LDEKITE

-318 QLLDLLEER
+318 QLLDLLEQR
-327 NLIIDDLRKENE
+327 NLIIDDLRKEND

-354 LAANRIASY
+354 LAANRIANY

-376 WIENDTGYS
+376 WTENDTGYS

-458 VNKLESY
+458 ASKFESY

-521 AGTSHEDNVSGMG
+521 TGTTHEDNVSGMG
-534 QLCDELDRRT
+534 ELCDLLDRRT

-611 SDWNNAVQLH
+611 SDWNNAIQLH

-654 CDRKNEELGL
+654 CDKKNEELGL
-664 DIFNDPG
+664 DIFTDPG

-689 LPDFDSY
+689 LPDFDTY
-696 NYYDVMN
+696 DYYDVMN
-703 QQKWTEVSTNTQNYL
+703 QQQWTEISTNTQSNL
-718 SSNILNEVQNEVET
+718 ISNILNEVQNEVKNNDLL
-732 SVVFPT
+732 SQVVNT
-738 VACPE
+738 LTCPKCSSE
-743 CGSTKTKSNGNYK
+743 RIGSKNKDYHRCLDCSKTWK
-756 KLKKRQCK
+756 K
-764 DCGHNFTVP
+764 
-773 IISPNSN
+773 